1 MNNDMEFGMHKWL
14 IAVSLLILSGVS
26 ATSQQIVRL
35 SVEEGL
41 SQGFVTGIVQD
52 GPGFMWIGTLNGLNR
67 YDGYDF
73 KVYRRE
79 AGKEN
84 SLLSSAISALTTD
97 EQNRLWVTQR
107 VGIQYYDEVVDGF
120 ITPPELNQEHYWREF
135 PSVYIGDNRIVLVG
149 RDTLRD
155 FSCRTVAGRVEL
167 TLRGAVPFPSDSFG
181 APHCTVKDKDIWY
194 IGSSRGVCAWNGREF
209 RRVFPEIKTAVWG
222 IQKDIRR
229 NHICVQTHTSVYF
242 FKGNDRLAQYEMRG
256 ASYAIRVHGLDSTI
270 NFHLIWGEDILEWDG
285 VNLAK
290 LNLDL
295 DAEIISV
302 LFDRQK
308 NIWLGMSV
316 GGMICLQNRTKKIR
330 KILNPGSAA
339 NKAPLIDPQGGV
351 WLHQKTEK
359 KTGSMLYFG
368 KYTWSPVAPNALKP
382 AVAEYTVYYA
392 SIDRRGRIWGSNAMG
407 KLTEFRSGRVYDNV
421 GGISNLNL
429 ECGVSV
435 LRDGTLMLLANAIR
449 SIAFFH
455 PDKGTVLP
463 ECPIS
468 DTKTDYYWDVSSISK
483 MVTDTSWI
491 WFTTPL
497 KIVGLKPDW
506 DAGQTKTQKFDN
518 RLLPEAMAKAP
529 RFIFAQEDLSDP
541 DIVWIGTWDG
551 LLRWRLSD
559 NSVKIANINQ
569 GRPEPVFCMAQTER
583 GVLWLGAQQGLF
595 RYNYQTGETK
605 IYTQADGLPA
615 LEFNRNTAAVMPD
628 GMIIMGT
635 TNGSICFYP
644 EEMLVREVPRYM
656 AISGVQLGTK
666 KLPIIRKNAGYAISP
681 LPYGSDN
688 LTVYFSLLDFTNMK
702 TAQYRFRLTAG
713 DDNWIA
719 NGLKNSVSLAGL
731 SSGKYTLEVQGSLNG
746 SEWSESE
753 WLYFEV
759 AYPWWQTWWA
769 LIGLLL
775 LLGVPA
781 GVVIR
786 NKRLLTREKHQNEL
800 LRLEVE
806 YENTLTKTKER
817 ILTNVAH
824 DLRTPLTLIT
834 GLAERIGGD
843 SDEKILKAAET
854 IKYQSQELLNMIN
867 QILDLGRIRELGSI
881 PLSPALLELEQFLS
895 ALLES
900 YSYQAQE
907 KSIRLHKRLATD
919 ISAIFIDEN
928 GLRAILGNLLS
939 NALKFTPNG
948 GKILLEAFIEDEQLH
963 ILVRDSGPGIPIE
976 KVKFLFQ
983 RYYQI
988 DGEKYPGG
996 VGIGLAYASEMAELM
1011 GGRLSWA
1018 PPMLGTVTGAVFSVV
1033 FPMEKL
1039 QAPRSAN
1046 PEPATREESIQ
1057 TLSARAT
1064 DQRPL
1069 ILVVEDRQD
1078 MADYIRSIL
1087 EADYDV
1093 VIANDGRAGLE
1104 NIIDL
1109 IPDLVIS
1116 DVLMPIMSGIE
1127 LCKAIKNDIRTS
1139 HIPVIL
1145 LSAKSSN
1152 AAVRAGLSSGASLY
1166 LIKPFDH
1173 EILKK
1178 YVANSLL
1185 MSAQTKRFFESSWG
1199 EPSDKTPET
1208 NKLPDGISREKED
1221 LFIREVEA
1229 MIAAHF
1235 ADEDFTV
1242 EKLATMLHISVSQL
1256 RRKIAALGG
1265 ESAGVLLRKYRLTR
1279 AREMLLEKP
1288 DASVSEIAFACGFSD
1303 PNYFSTLFGKEYGM
1317 TPRQFRGS
1325 NS

>member
-1 MNNDMEFGMHKWL
+1 
-14 IAVSLLILSGVS
+14 
-26 ATSQQIVRL
+26 
-35 SVEEGL
+35 
-41 SQGFVTGIVQD
+41 
-52 GPGFMWIGTLNGLNR
+52 
-67 YDGYDF
+67 
-73 KVYRRE
+73 
-79 AGKEN
+79 
-84 SLLSSAISALTTD
+84 
-97 EQNRLWVTQR
+97 
-107 VGIQYYDEVVDGF
+107 
-120 ITPPELNQEHYWREF
+120 
-135 PSVYIGDNRIVLVG
+135 
-149 RDTLRD
+149 
-155 FSCRTVAGRVEL
+155 
-167 TLRGAVPFPSDSFG
+167 
-181 APHCTVKDKDIWY
+181 
-194 IGSSRGVCAWNGREF
+194 
-209 RRVFPEIKTAVWG
+209 IKT
-222 IQKDIRR
+222 K
-229 NHICVQTHTSVYF
+229 
-242 FKGNDRLAQYEMRG
+242 
-256 ASYAIRVHGLDSTI
+256 
-270 NFHLIWGEDILEWDG
+270 
-285 VNLAK
+285 
-290 LNLDL
+290 
-295 DAEIISV
+295 
-302 LFDRQK
+302 
-308 NIWLGMSV
+308 
-316 GGMICLQNRTKKIR
+316 
-330 KILNPGSAA
+330 
-339 NKAPLIDPQGGV
+339 
-351 WLHQKTEK
+351 
-359 KTGSMLYFG
+359 
-368 KYTWSPVAPNALKP
+368 
-382 AVAEYTVYYA
+382 
-392 SIDRRGRIWGSNAMG
+392 
-407 KLTEFRSGRVYDNV
+407 
-421 GGISNLNL
+421 
-429 ECGVSV
+429 
-435 LRDGTLMLLANAIR
+435 
-449 SIAFFH
+449 
-455 PDKGTVLP
+455 
-463 ECPIS
+463 
-468 DTKTDYYWDVSSISK
+468 
-483 MVTDTSWI
+483 
-491 WFTTPL
+491 
-497 KIVGLKPDW
+497 
-506 DAGQTKTQKFDN
+506 KFDN
-518 RLLPEAMAKAP
+518 RLLPEAMAKVP
-529 RFIFAQEDLSDP
+529 RLIFAQEDKFDP

-569 GRPEPVFCMAQTER
+569 NRPEPVFCMAQTER

-595 RYNYQTGETK
+595 RYNYQTGEIK

-615 LEFNRNTAAVMPD
+615 LEFNRNTTAVMPD

-644 EEMLVREVPRYM
+644 EEMLVREIPRYM
-656 AISGVQLGTK
+656 AISGVQLGTE
-666 KLPIIRKNAGYAISP
+666 KLPIIRQNTGYAISP
-681 LPYGSDN
+681 LPYGSEN

-702 TAQYRFRLTAG
+702 TAQYRFRLSAG
-713 DDNWIA
+713 DDEWVP

-731 SSGKYTLEVQGSLNG
+731 SPGKYTLEVQGSLNG

-759 AYPWWQTWWA
+759 ENPWWKTWWA
-769 LIGLLL
+769 TIGFTLLV
-775 LLGVPA
+775 GIPSAWIV
-781 GVVIR
+781 R
-786 NKRLLTREKHQNEL
+786 NKRLLAREKYQNDL

-843 SDEKILKAAET
+843 SDEKILKAADT

-895 ALLES
+895 VLLES

-907 KSIRLHKRLATD
+907 KSIRLHKRLSAD
-919 ISAIFIDEN
+919 IPAIFIDEN

-948 GKILLEAFIEDEQLH
+948 GKILLEVFVEDENIH

-996 VGIGLAYASEMAELM
+996 VGIGLAYASEMADLM
-1011 GGRLSWA
+1011 GGRLAWA

-1033 FPMEKL
+1033 FPLEKL
-1039 QAPRSAN
+1039 RAPQMAI
-1046 PEPATREESIQ
+1046 PESPIRVETAPVSG
-1057 TLSARAT
+1057 ARAG

-1069 ILVVEDRQD
+1069 ILVVEDRQA
-1078 MADYIRSIL
+1078 MADYIRAIL
-1087 EADYDV
+1087 ETEYDV
-1093 VIANDGRAGLE
+1093 VTASDGRIGFENTLE
-1104 NIIDL
+1104 L

-1116 DVLMPIMSGIE
+1116 DVLMPSMSGIE

-1185 MSAQTKRFFESSWG
+1185 ISAQTKQFFESAWG
-1199 EPSDKTPET
+1199 DAADKTSET
-1208 NKLPDGISREKED
+1208 KLPEGISREKED
-1221 LFIREVEA
+1221 LFIREVETLIDA
-1229 MIAAHF
+1229 NF
-1235 ADEDFTV
+1235 ADENFTV
-1242 EKLATMLHISVSQL
+1242 EKMAAALHISVSQL

-1265 ESAGVLLRKYRLTR
+1265 ESAGVLLRKYRLTK

-1288 DASVSEIAFACGFSD
+1288 DTSISEIAFACGFSD

>member
-1 MNNDMEFGMHKWL
+1 
-14 IAVSLLILSGVS
+14 
-26 ATSQQIVRL
+26 
-35 SVEEGL
+35 
-41 SQGFVTGIVQD
+41 
-52 GPGFMWIGTLNGLNR
+52 
-67 YDGYDF
+67 
-73 KVYRRE
+73 
-79 AGKEN
+79 
-84 SLLSSAISALTTD
+84 
-97 EQNRLWVTQR
+97 
-107 VGIQYYDEVVDGF
+107 
-120 ITPPELNQEHYWREF
+120 
-135 PSVYIGDNRIVLVG
+135 
-149 RDTLRD
+149 
-155 FSCRTVAGRVEL
+155 
-167 TLRGAVPFPSDSFG
+167 
-181 APHCTVKDKDIWY
+181 
-194 IGSSRGVCAWNGREF
+194 
-209 RRVFPEIKTAVWG
+209 
-222 IQKDIRR
+222 
-229 NHICVQTHTSVYF
+229 
-242 FKGNDRLAQYEMRG
+242 
-256 ASYAIRVHGLDSTI
+256 
-270 NFHLIWGEDILEWDG
+270 
-285 VNLAK
+285 
-290 LNLDL
+290 
-295 DAEIISV
+295 
-302 LFDRQK
+302 
-308 NIWLGMSV
+308 
-316 GGMICLQNRTKKIR
+316 
-330 KILNPGSAA
+330 
-339 NKAPLIDPQGGV
+339 
-351 WLHQKTEK
+351 
-359 KTGSMLYFG
+359 
-368 KYTWSPVAPNALKP
+368 
-382 AVAEYTVYYA
+382 
-392 SIDRRGRIWGSNAMG
+392 
-407 KLTEFRSGRVYDNV
+407 
-421 GGISNLNL
+421 
-429 ECGVSV
+429 
-435 LRDGTLMLLANAIR
+435 
-449 SIAFFH
+449 
-455 PDKGTVLP
+455 
-463 ECPIS
+463 
-468 DTKTDYYWDVSSISK
+468 
-483 MVTDTSWI
+483 
-491 WFTTPL
+491 
-497 KIVGLKPDW
+497 
-506 DAGQTKTQKFDN
+506 
-518 RLLPEAMAKAP
+518 
-529 RFIFAQEDLSDP
+529 
-541 DIVWIGTWDG
+541 
-551 LLRWRLSD
+551 
-559 NSVKIANINQ
+559 
-569 GRPEPVFCMAQTER
+569 
-583 GVLWLGAQQGLF
+583 
-595 RYNYQTGETK
+595 
-605 IYTQADGLPA
+605 
-615 LEFNRNTAAVMPD
+615 
-628 GMIIMGT
+628 
-635 TNGSICFYP
+635 
-644 EEMLVREVPRYM
+644 
-656 AISGVQLGTK
+656 
-666 KLPIIRKNAGYAISP
+666 
-681 LPYGSDN
+681 
-688 LTVYFSLLDFTNMK
+688 
-702 TAQYRFRLTAG
+702 
-713 DDNWIA
+713 
-719 NGLKNSVSLAGL
+719 
-731 SSGKYTLEVQGSLNG
+731 
-746 SEWSESE
+746 
-753 WLYFEV
+753 
-759 AYPWWQTWWA
+759 
-769 LIGLLL
+769 
-775 LLGVPA
+775 
-781 GVVIR
+781 
-786 NKRLLTREKHQNEL
+786 
-800 LRLEVE
+800 
-806 YENTLTKTKER
+806 
-817 ILTNVAH
+817 
-824 DLRTPLTLIT
+824 
-834 GLAERIGGD
+834 
-843 SDEKILKAAET
+843 
-854 IKYQSQELLNMIN
+854 MIN

-1033 FPMEKL
+1033 FPIEKL

-1116 DVLMPIMSGIE
+1116 DVLMPNMSGIE

-1242 EKLATMLHISVSQL
+1242 EKLATMLHISISQL